1 MPTPSPIFAEVLNPG
16 VSSGVVGELLKV
28 GVPDVDA
35 VADATAVVAEPSF
48 KFRIS
53 DGPFVPEMV
62 WMPTRT
68 LGAKVPLM

>member
-1 MPTPSPIFAEVLNPG
+1 MPIPSPIFAEVLNPG

-35 VADATAVVAEPSF
+35 VADATAVVAF